1 MTNILIQQNLIARSL
16 AVMRAELFMYIKR
29 QVAKWDDKAIVALA
43 SNILDIV
50 RERRR
55 EKNK

>member
-1 MTNILIQQNLIARSL
+1 MKRT
-16 AVMRAELFMYIKR
+16 ELVLYIKK
-29 QVAKWDDKAIVALA
+29 QVAKWDDKAIVTLA
-43 SNILDIV
+43 ANILDIV